1 MESTRRLY
9 PIAAVVALSLCFC
22 SQPAQEPPVKTPPT
36 GPATPASAPT
46 AKKEQ
51 PRSIG
56 SATMTADGT
65 IKLMLRAESASG
77 AIGDALILYPK
88 SHPQYDTIL
97 KHLGGLKPGES
108 KPVPPFP
115 SK

>member
-1 MESTRRLY
+1 M
-9 PIAAVVALSLCFC
+9 
-22 SQPAQEPPVKTPPT
+22 KTPPT
-36 GPATPASAPT
+36 GATTPASAPAAAPA
-46 AKKEQ
+46 AKKEA

-77 AIGDALILYPK
+77 AVGDALIVYPRGHAK
-88 SHPQYDTIL
+88 YDYVL

-115 SK
+115 PKDP